1 MPHAT
6 TNDGVKLYY
15 EEAGIGPT
23 IVFVHEFAGDYRS
36 WEPQLRFFSRR
47 YRCVAFNARGY
58 PPSDVPEDL
67 GKYSQDRARDD
78 VVAILDQLGLEQA
91 HVVGLSMGG
100 FATLHVGLGY
110 PHRAR
115 SLVIAGC
122 GYGAQ
127 PGEEDKFRAEC
138 EAAAQAFETRGAAA
152 AGEKYASGP
161 TRVQLQAKDPRGFR
175 QFAESLADH
184 SAKGC
189 ALTLRGVQMRR
200 PLLYQLVDAI
210 KRMAVPTL
218 VMTGDEDEPCLEAS
232 LLLKRSIPTA
242 GLVVLPRS
250 GHMINLEEPELFN
263 RAVADFLAAV
273 EVGRWTP
280 RDPRAVVGGLLGF
293 GRPAPSSSGTA

>member
-15 EEAGIGPT
+15 EEVGIGPT
-23 IVFVHEFAGDYRS
+23 IVFVHEFAGDHRS

-58 PPSDVPEDL
+58 PPSDVPEDV
-67 GKYSQDRARDD
+67 GKYSQERARDD
-78 VVAILDQLGLEQA
+78 VIAVMDHLGVEQA

-100 FATLHVGLGY
+100 FATLHVGLGH

-115 SLVIAGC
+115 SLVIGGC
-122 GYGAQ
+122 GYGSQ
-127 PGEEDKFRAEC
+127 PGEEDRFRAES
-138 EAAAQAFETRGAAA
+138 EATAKLFETQGSAVAAA
-152 AGEKYASGP
+152 KYGVGP
-161 TRVQLQAKDPRGFR
+161 TRVQFQNKDPRGFR
-175 QFAESLADH
+175 QFADFLAEH
-184 SAKGC
+184 SAKGS

-200 PLLYQLVDAI
+200 PLLYQLVEGM
-210 KRMAVPTL
+210 KRITVPAL
-218 VMTGDEDEPCLEAS
+218 VMTGDEDEPCLDAA

-250 GHMINLEEPELFN
+250 GHLVNLEEPELYN
-263 RAVADFLAAV
+263 RAVADFFAAV

-280 RDPRAVVGGLLGF
+280 RDPRAVVGALLGF
-293 GRPAPSSSGTA
+293 EKR